1 MGGRIKLGFLCPI
14 PPDRIGLI
22 NYIKR
27 FQELSKSNLFD
38 LYVLTNSRNFAPINN
53 VRMINIKGD
62 LIFPLRLM
70 SSIIHEKLEILDIQY
85 FYGLY
90 GELGKGSMRYLFSA
104 LNMFLI
110 LLLSRIF
117 NTSTVLTM
125 HSVIND
131 ISKESIIDEIK
142 SRNDLNFF
150 LRLFNSM
157 VGFFTDKVVV
167 LSAFQFE
174 EIRKYV
180 NSSKIQMI
188 PHGFDDKKPPEKKE
202 HSGFT
207 FLFFGLI
214 RPNKG
219 VLDLLI
225 SFDLL
230 PKIMNKMD
238 NSFLLIRIGDS
249 HRIVNKFKN
258 KNFLCIPK
266 VNNNIYH
273 LFFNAANVVLM
284 TSFVEGF
291 GIPVIQ
297 AINSKVPLLLT
308 NIQIFKE
315 IVGNYKYY
323 LNPYDVDD
331 WINKILEIREKSSDS
346 LFSTQLYSNI
356 SDYYRRERAMGEYV
370 KLYKQIGFI

>member
-1 MGGRIKLGFLCPI
+1 MLGLDIGINKNALVTSYPLNTGVGTYAYELFRLGLFKDFLFFKTVFHGFEDGFSDIISPISRASGIIKKGSSLFLKYNVYNRKLEKYSNI
-14 PPDRIGLI
+14 HFADPDFFHLAKYNNSIGTI
-22 NYIKR
+22 H
-27 FQELSKSNLFD
+27 D
-38 LYVLTNSRNFAPINN
+38 V
-53 VRMINIKGD
+53 
-62 LIFPLRLM
+62 FPL
-70 SSIIHEKLEILDIQY
+70 Q
-85 FYGLY
+85 
-90 GELGKGSMRYLFSA
+90 
-104 LNMFLI
+104 
-110 LLLSRIF
+110 
-117 NTSTVLTM
+117 
-125 HSVIND
+125 
-131 ISKESIIDEIK
+131 
-142 SRNDLNFF
+142 
-150 LRLFNSM
+150 
-157 VGFFTDKVVV
+157 
-167 LSAFQFE
+167 E
-174 EIRKYV
+174 ETKKDYSLAIRKYYRYELEQADRLGAV
-180 NSSKIQMI
+180 VTVSNVSRRLIQEFYPNI
-188 PHGFDDKKPPEKKE
+188 DPVVIKLWTNELFIYRDRNKVRKSLGLPLDK
-202 HSGFT
+202 F
-207 FLFFGLI
+207 I
-214 RPNKG
+214 
-219 VLDLLI
+219 LL
-225 SFDLL
+225 SVGGDFPRKNVDLL

-323 LNPYDVDD
+323 LNPYDIDD